1 MTIILGPN
9 GPGEPSET
17 RQMIERERKL
27 TEETVRLTN
36 KRFGIALFV
45 VAALIAGFAL
55 LLSKI

>member
-9 GPGEPSET
+9 GPGEPSDT

-27 TEETVRLTN
+27 TEETVPFSN

-45 VAALIAGFAL
+45 VAAVVAGFAL
-55 LLSKI
+55 LLSNI